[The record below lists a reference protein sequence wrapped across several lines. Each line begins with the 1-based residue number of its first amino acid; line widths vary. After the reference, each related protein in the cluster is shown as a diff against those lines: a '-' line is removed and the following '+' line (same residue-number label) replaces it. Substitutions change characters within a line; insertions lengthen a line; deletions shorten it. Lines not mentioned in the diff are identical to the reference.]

1 MTNCS
6 SSGGRS
12 DENDV
17 LDFNRS
23 RCVGVDRRRV
33 DQEAVS
39 DLLESCNDGPSKA
52 AIVEFVGRVTAV
64 GGPDYV
70 PQEQRIATFDNDGT
84 LWSEQPLYP
93 VPQNAPCVSAGMNPV
108 RSHPQPRPQSYG
120 VNVLKLPA
128 REVPQSHGCKSV
140 VRGLLP
146 ARVRYR
152 SRQGGCAKSSGMEK
166 SRAF

>member
-52 AIVEFVGRVTAV
+52 AIVDFVTRVTAV

-70 PQEQRIATFDNDGT
+70 SKEQRIATFDNDGT

-93 VPQNAPCVSAGMNPV
+93 VPQNAPCVSAGLNVLNSPRGKCPKATDV
-108 RSHPQPRPQSYG
+108 SPWYGVYFQLAFAIDRVKAVAPSHPEWKNQEPF
-120 VNVLKLPA
+120 K
-128 REVPQSHGCKSV
+128 
-140 VRGLLP
+140 
-146 ARVRYR
+146 
-152 SRQGGCAKSSGMEK
+152 
-166 SRAF
+166 RACSNSTRFSM